1 MQNGELNALLAP
13 GACEGSD
20 RIRSRGRE
28 LRGRE
33 RGPMC
38 AQALVGIEY
47 EARVELVD
55 AAPGT
60 IVVEHDGS
68 PVTTEKR

>member
-1 MQNGELNALLAP
+1 M
-13 GACEGSD
+13 CCSH
-20 RIRSRGRE
+20 RGHV
-28 LRGRE
+28 
-33 RGPMC
+33 RGPIGSGLEVESYEDANEGQIC

-55 AAPGT
+55 AAPET
-60 IVVEHDGS
+60 VVVEHDGS